1 MVFFA
6 FFVAFVVQLRFYDL
20 IIHHKGVIMAINV
33 QILNNTGRIN
43 MYGRFDFQVHREFKE
58 AYTPLL
64 DNPAVREIE
73 VEMSKVD
80 YLDSSALG
88 MLMLLNERAKAV
100 NKPVTLLNTSGVV
113 SQVLGVANFSKI
125 FNIKQA

>member
-1 MVFFA
+1 
-6 FFVAFVVQLRFYDL
+6 
-20 IIHHKGVIMAINV
+20 MAINV
-33 QILNNTGRIN
+33 QILDRAARIN
-43 MYGRFDFQVHREFKE
+43 MDGRFDFQVHREFKD

-64 DNPAVREIE
+64 DDPAVREIE
-73 VEMSKVD
+73 IEMSKVD

-100 NKPVTLLNTSGVV
+100 NKPITLLNTSGVV

-125 FNIKQA
+125 FNIKQAG

>member
-1 MVFFA
+1 
-6 FFVAFVVQLRFYDL
+6 
-20 IIHHKGVIMAINV
+20 MAINV
-33 QILNNTGRIN
+33 QIQGNVASIN
-43 MYGRFDFQVHREFKE
+43 MFGRFDFQVHREFKD
-58 AYTPLL
+58 AYAPLL

-88 MLMLLNERAKAV
+88 MLMLLNERAKEAG
-100 NKPVTLLNTSGVV
+100 KPVTLLNTSGVV

-125 FNIKQA
+125 FHIKQAG

>member
-1 MVFFA
+1 
-6 FFVAFVVQLRFYDL
+6 
-20 IIHHKGVIMAINV
+20 MAINV
-33 QILNNTGRIN
+33 QILGRAGRIN

-58 AYTPLL
+58 AYAPLL

-100 NKPVTLLNTSGVV
+100 NKSITLLNTFGVV
-113 SQVLGVANFSKI
+113 SQVLAVANFSKI
-125 FNIKQA
+125 FNIKQAS